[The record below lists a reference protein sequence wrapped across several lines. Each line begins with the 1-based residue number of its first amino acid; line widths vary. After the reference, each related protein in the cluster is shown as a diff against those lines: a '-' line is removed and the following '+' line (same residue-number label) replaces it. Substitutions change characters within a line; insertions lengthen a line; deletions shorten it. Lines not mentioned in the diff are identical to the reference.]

1 MGKERL
7 SPDAG
12 AFPGTSPRG
21 RSLRAVPGAPRTA
34 AAREPREASGDR
46 GRRDAAETLTRAAR
60 RCPALPCP
68 ELGGVRSAE
77 PRPLRTQSESPVE
90 MLVSAPGSRGRGLR
104 WKAAGTHDS
113 WVGTQ

>member
-46 GRRDAAETLTRAAR
+46 GRRDAAETLTRAALP
-60 RCPALPCP
+60 CPALPRTRRCA
-68 ELGGVRSAE
+68 VRGAPSPAHAE
-77 PRPLRTQSESPVE
+77 RV
-90 MLVSAPGSRGRGLR
+90 SRGD
-104 WKAAGTHDS
+104 AGFGP
-113 WVGTQ
+113 WV